1 MIDRISELEATI
13 TDAFGMLAGL
23 LRFPEDQAAGDAEIG
38 DASDALA
45 ELVEIAG
52 KQERLLT
59 EWTARA
65 ALRTSTAQYERDSA
79 LSEVTRLRVALREQS
94 ARIENTAPYI
104 KREGREMRKR
114 WLVLLLPWPALR
126 SLRLLVEQPLPPEPC
141 PLTDWDRGYDRALYE
156 VGLNIG
162 VPRD

>member
-59 EWTARA
+59 EWSWFYLPLPSSNDANLRNRTLA
-65 ALRTSTAQYERDSA
+65 ALSPS
-79 LSEVTRLRVALREQS
+79 
-94 ARIENTAPYI
+94 
-104 KREGREMRKR
+104 
-114 WLVLLLPWPALR
+114 
-126 SLRLLVEQPLPPEPC
+126 PEEPN
-141 PLTDWDRGYDRALYE
+141 DG
-156 VGLNIG
+156 
-162 VPRD
+162 